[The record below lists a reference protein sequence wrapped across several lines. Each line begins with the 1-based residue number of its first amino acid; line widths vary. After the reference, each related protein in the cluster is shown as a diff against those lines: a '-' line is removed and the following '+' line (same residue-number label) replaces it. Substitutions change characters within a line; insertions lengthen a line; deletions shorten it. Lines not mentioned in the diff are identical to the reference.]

1 MDDKHFQ
8 ILSKLLSNIHQKEE
22 NGLSLKFTEETEDL
36 NLFNSDPLLYPS
48 SFNVARFEITP
59 TEKYSS
65 EDELI
70 NYVFEDCELN
80 DLEKNLIIESFHE
93 IMNNLK
99 LIQVFLKSI
108 GFRLFYG
115 ASITYARL
123 NISMKMTFSLQV
135 RIDCLLPKYSS
146 FNEFTSAFDLEVFK
160 KQDVVRFLDVVGDPG
175 ILKNHLINGLL
186 CAFDRDF
193 STIERKEQGNVT
205 NKYLLMIRKPPVKQ
219 FRVAQLPLKEKS
231 NEGLPINFEKSKRLS
246 ELAKKSEE
254 SMKRAFGPP
263 RQEPKA
269 TAAAILR
276 EEAEEEKQIREA
288 EIGLRNAKLIE
299 RLELAMR
306 NEEEL
311 QRQVELERKRLEILL
326 IREDAVIS
334 KQQSIESRRAIA
346 DDVRQEQA
354 EIREKIVELK
364 KQEMEINANKVL
376 LAQTIQENAKNA
388 VSRVIAEKKE
398 IANEEAKRELE
409 KKIKLIKRIRALEQV
424 ALENRKQSEEECK
437 VDFTET
443 SGYGVL
449 NEMSIVEVRLLL
461 TGEIVARKVG
471 EEKRQKI
478 INERTEKSSEMNRK
492 VEAIKKFR
500 GMEQEKRQE
509 RLEKGYEYFVG
520 DRGLGLCILEKRMIR
535 DPKMQELQIKLNE
548 KRQGIA

>member
-1 MDDKHFQ
+1 
-8 ILSKLLSNIHQKEE
+8 
-22 NGLSLKFTEETEDL
+22 
-36 NLFNSDPLLYPS
+36 
-48 SFNVARFEITP
+48 
-59 TEKYSS
+59 
-65 EDELI
+65 
-70 NYVFEDCELN
+70 
-80 DLEKNLIIESFHE
+80 
-93 IMNNLK
+93 
-99 LIQVFLKSI
+99 
-108 GFRLFYG
+108 
-115 ASITYARL
+115 
-123 NISMKMTFSLQV
+123 
-135 RIDCLLPKYSS
+135 
-146 FNEFTSAFDLEVFK
+146 
-160 KQDVVRFLDVVGDPG
+160 
-175 ILKNHLINGLL
+175 
-186 CAFDRDF
+186 
-193 STIERKEQGNVT
+193 
-205 NKYLLMIRKPPVKQ
+205 
-219 FRVAQLPLKEKS
+219 
-231 NEGLPINFEKSKRLS
+231 NFEKSKRLS

-276 EEAEEEKQIREA
+276 EEALFRKRQEEEEKQIREA

-398 IANEEAKRELE
+398 IAEKVAKEKQEMKVQANEEAKRELE

-449 NEMSIVEVRLLL
+449 NEMSIVEVRLMLRC
-461 TGEIVARKVG
+461 EIVARKVG
-471 EEKRQKI
+471 VFKDPRKRI
-478 INERTEKSSEMNRK
+478 GSLYSGKSSLSSK
-492 VEAIKKFR
+492 S
-500 GMEQEKRQE
+500 
-509 RLEKGYEYFVG
+509 FVTS
-520 DRGLGLCILEKRMIR
+520 LSERMIR